1 MLRDLSVDE
10 ARGPSERPRPT
21 ATWHSWLAVQSDP
34 HLLLSFFLI
43 SQVLDIYYLSIKEE
57 AALGLEEIPEAV

>member
-1 MLRDLSVDE
+1 MAE
-10 ARGPSERPRPT
+10 PT
-21 ATWHSWLAVQSDP
+21 IKWNENFHQPWIYWIFCSRAHKPCTLF
-34 HLLLSFFLI
+34 SFFLI